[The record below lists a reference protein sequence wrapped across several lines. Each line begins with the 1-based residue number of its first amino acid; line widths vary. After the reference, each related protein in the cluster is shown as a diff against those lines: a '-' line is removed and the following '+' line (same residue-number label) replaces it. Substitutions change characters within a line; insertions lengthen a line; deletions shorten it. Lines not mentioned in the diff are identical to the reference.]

1 MPRLIGCVRKILTAR
16 AMRSSQTF
24 TISLPPDLADE
35 VDRVAAA
42 EHRSRSELLR
52 EAFRRYVKSQRRWE
66 RIFEAGTRSA
76 ADAGLNSEEAIDAA
90 VDEAVRDVRRQ
101 RRARRSGG
109 ETRPR

>member
-1 MPRLIGCVRKILTAR
+1 
-16 AMRSSQTF
+16 MRSSQTF

-52 EAFRRYVKSQRRWE
+52 EAFRRYVNSQRRWE
-66 RIFEAGTRSA
+66 RIFEAGTREA

-101 RRARRSGG
+101 RGLYSVARS
-109 ETRPR
+109 